1 MRPLVSIVVP
11 IYNVEKYLDRC
22 IKSLTQ
28 QTLKDIE
35 IILVDDE
42 SPDKCPQLCDEYAS
56 LDSRIKVIH
65 KKNGGLGLARNS
77 GMQVATGEYITF
89 VDSDDFV
96 ALETYEKLYTI
107 AKSKDLDICYFRFCR
122 YYETG
127 TIKPM
132 NDWNKEEYFLTKV
145 DVQRFF
151 LEMVGPKPEEK
162 IDIKYSMSVCK
173 AIFKLGILKANKLQ
187 FVSEREVASED
198 LIFHLDLVPYI
209 NKIGYLP
216 MPYYYYYVNSSSI
229 TTSYSGEKYQRL
241 LKLAT
246 IVQQRLSLLYPD
258 DIYIEHYCSQL
269 LRIYKVILKFE
280 SINPNNNLIQK
291 LHRIKD
297 VCNNPILEK
306 MYSKQIYKKYSIK
319 NRAFILCMK
328 YGIGLF
334 FILSYNFKSLHR

>member
-107 AKSKDLDICYFRFCR
+107 AKSKDLDICYFRF
-122 YYETG
+122 
-127 TIKPM
+127 
-132 NDWNKEEYFLTKV
+132 NV
-145 DVQRFF
+145 
-151 LEMVGPKPEEK
+151 
-162 IDIKYSMSVCK
+162 
-173 AIFKLGILKANKLQ
+173 
-187 FVSEREVASED
+187 
-198 LIFHLDLVPYI
+198 
-209 NKIGYLP
+209 
-216 MPYYYYYVNSSSI
+216 
-229 TTSYSGEKYQRL
+229 
-241 LKLAT
+241 
-246 IVQQRLSLLYPD
+246 
-258 DIYIEHYCSQL
+258 
-269 LRIYKVILKFE
+269 
-280 SINPNNNLIQK
+280 
-291 LHRIKD
+291 
-297 VCNNPILEK
+297 
-306 MYSKQIYKKYSIK
+306 
-319 NRAFILCMK
+319 
-328 YGIGLF
+328 
-334 FILSYNFKSLHR
+334 